1 MLGYVDFIAGL
12 GSRGVVPVLCLRSF
26 SKPSNGLLTAQ

>member
-12 GSRGVVPVLCLRSF
+12 GSRGVVPVLWLGPF
-26 SKPSNGLLTAQ
+26 FKPPTVC